1 MKIFLIGMMG
11 SGKSYCS
18 KKIAKKLKIP
28 AFDLDTI
35 IEMTEDLTIAE
46 IFEEEGEEYFRKE
59 EAKILRW
66 FGEKKAFVLATGG
79 GTPCFHKNMEWMN
92 ENGITIWLNEP
103 INVLVERLKPEKE
116 HRPLLKDL
124 SDDELASFLTNK
136 LAERNLYYSKATHS
150 IEYSTMKDADLLD
163 LLKEEIKKFK
173 VETEKLK
180 LESDKSKA
188 ESKKTKVNKKQA

>member
-11 SGKSYCS
+11 SGKSFCS
-18 KKIAKKLKIP
+18 KKLAKKLKIP

-79 GTPCFHKNMEWMN
+79 GTPCFHKNMDWMN

-103 INVLVERLKPEKE
+103 VPVLVERLKTEKE

-136 LAERNLYYSKATHS
+136 IAERKLYYSMAKHT

-173 VETEKLK
+173 EETEKLK
-180 LESDKSKA
+180 VESEKLQEVSQKKKSK
-188 ESKKTKVNKKQA
+188 K

>member
-11 SGKSYCS
+11 SGKSFCS
-18 KKIAKKLKIP
+18 KKLAKKLKVS
-28 AFDLDTI
+28 AYDLDSI

-92 ENGITIWLNEP
+92 QNGITIWLNEP
-103 INVLVERLKPEKE
+103 VDVLVERLKPEKE

-124 SDDELASFLTNK
+124 SDDELATFLTNK
-136 LAERNLYYSKATHS
+136 LAERHQYYSTATHS
-150 IEYSTMKDADLLD
+150 IEYSKMKDADLLD
-163 LLKEEIKKFK
+163 LLKEEIQKFK
-173 VETEKLK
+173 AETEKAKKESEK
-180 LESDKSKA
+180 LKA
-188 ESKKTKVNKKQA
+188 EDPKPKAKKK